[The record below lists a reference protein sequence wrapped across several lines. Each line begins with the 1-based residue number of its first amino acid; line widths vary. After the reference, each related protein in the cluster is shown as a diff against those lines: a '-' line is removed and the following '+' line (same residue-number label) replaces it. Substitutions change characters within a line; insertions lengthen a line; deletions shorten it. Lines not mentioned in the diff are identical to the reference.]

1 MSRHTHN
8 FIRISAFCLLL
19 LGLIITGALFTA
31 GLTIAVTYPEG
42 NVSKV
47 ILTSG
52 ACFLAGVLVLL
63 PSIALFEVMLAFVR
77 LEPHHP
83 NQSSPAK
90 ATGELPEE
98 K

>member
-1 MSRHTHN
+1 MTKYTHN
-8 FIRISAFCLLL
+8 FIRLSAFCLLF

-42 NVSKV
+42 NTTKIV
-47 ILTSG
+47 LTSS

-77 LEPHHP
+77 LEPNRHIQP
-83 NQSSPAK
+83 TTNKPTRQPLE
-90 ATGELPEE
+90 GQ
-98 K
+98 